1 MRQPTQDPSQSTS
14 NLNQPFPFRQRHTA
28 CHALR
33 TKYKARVTER
43 ESKGWRLLAVC
54 TTRGSSVY
62 APQLF
67 LSTPR
72 TVPRPPT
79 AAVDG
84 GPQELDSR
92 SQASG
97 SDQTQCLRPAA
108 EQQSSWW
115 RVIHNKMRK
124 IVNVSCLNSKRALRA
139 LSVKWAL
146 RHPSCYLP
154 HTSVLEQDIKP
165 DNNPLLAISVCL
177 CPPAPFPWF
186 PSQRIAS
193 HSQPQRITSCQVWF
207 LHRWLWSGHH
217 CTQSVCLLLLA

>member
-43 ESKGWRLLAVC
+43 ESKGWLLLAVC

-79 AAVDG
+79 AEVDG

-92 SQASG
+92 TQASG
-97 SDQTQCLRPAA
+97 SDQTQGLRPAA

-115 RVIHNKMRK
+115 RVIHNKMRE
-124 IVNVSCLNSKRALRA
+124 NSQCF
-139 LSVKWAL
+139 LSIFQ
-146 RHPSCYLP
+146 
-154 HTSVLEQDIKP
+154 TSPTSPVGQVGP
-165 DNNPLLAISVCL
+165 AAPLLLFASYIS
-177 CPPAPFPWF
+177 AGARY
-186 PSQRIAS
+186 QTR
-193 HSQPQRITSCQVWF
+193 Q
-207 LHRWLWSGHH
+207 
-217 CTQSVCLLLLA
+217 